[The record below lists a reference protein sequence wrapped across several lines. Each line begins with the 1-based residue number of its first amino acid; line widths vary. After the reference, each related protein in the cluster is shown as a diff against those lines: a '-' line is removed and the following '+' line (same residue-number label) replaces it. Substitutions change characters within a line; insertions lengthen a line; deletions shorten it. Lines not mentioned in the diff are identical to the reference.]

1 MKKTLI
7 FSIIALLLISVPV
20 AALSADTARSDI
32 ASGQLSYDESGNVHH
47 FYYANE
53 YMQKQQSK
61 IVQLTPEQLSLPT
74 DELVD
79 LVLDFPFWIVYL
91 SSTYPYAKTYEII
104 TTAYEY
110 NGFAEL
116 EKRPDSASVMLC
128 RFKELVKESDYGS
141 LHASYLYFILSTPV
155 YYDRLMPEELA
166 EFERVCDEYHTA
178 HTWNNSATN
187 NEPIINRSITSD
199 IHYNNG

>member
-1 MKKTLI
+1 MKKPL
-7 FSIIALLLISVPV
+7 SLAMVCLLLAV
-20 AALSADTARSDI
+20 SAFTFIACGTRTDDGSDGSNHGRLVEI
-32 ASGQLSYDESGNVHH
+32 SYDASTGAH
-47 FYYANE
+47 YYSTKG
-53 YMQKQQSK
+53 YMQERQSK

-74 DELVD
+74 GELVD
-79 LVLDFPFWIVYL
+79 LILDFPFWTEYF

-116 EKRPDSASVMLC
+116 EKRPDSSNAMLC

-155 YYDRLMPEELA
+155 YYDRLTPEELA
-166 EFERVCDEYHTA
+166 EFECVCDEYNTA
-178 HTWNNSATN
+178 HTRHDNVS
-187 NEPIINRSITSD
+187 NE
-199 IHYNNG
+199 NGF